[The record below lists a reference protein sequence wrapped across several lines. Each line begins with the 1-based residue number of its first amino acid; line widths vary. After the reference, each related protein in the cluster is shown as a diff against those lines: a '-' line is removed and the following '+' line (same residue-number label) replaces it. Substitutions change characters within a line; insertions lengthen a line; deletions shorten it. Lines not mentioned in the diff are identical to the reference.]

1 MKPFDH
7 YKQLTQHFEIQE
19 TPHQIPTSLVDLEQ
33 VLFCSRRNV
42 NFIMKK
48 LRSLGWLEWKPGVG
62 RSKQSYLI
70 FHKTIQELQLEE
82 LQELFDQRQLKQM
95 FSLIEELNLTEEW
108 KDELYGWI
116 NSKLGFQQETNVNT
130 RKDVLQF
137 PYFREIHQLDPML
150 AIRQMEM
157 HLIHQVYDG
166 LTRRNSSS
174 GEVCPHLAHS
184 WDVNAEANTWVF
196 HLRKQVFYHD
206 DQELT
211 SEDVAYTLKRLIDFN
226 HWMVEGLRFVREL
239 DRYTIAL
246 EFEKP
251 CPHLLRY
258 LALPQAVILQK
269 SDDTQHANSVGT
281 GPFRVFDHQPELIEL
296 HAVDTYFRER
306 PLLDII
312 RIWTMPSSIQWRKDA
327 QFYPYVPTEGE
338 THVTEWSKI
347 NRVDL
352 ERKVLICNTY
362 KKGDMK
368 NFNNRKRL
376 LAAIDKNQMITELG
390 ENRLCSC
397 ESLYGEE
404 ATQMYRDVSEST
416 ELISLTLYTN
426 AHSLNV
432 NDAAW
437 LTRELRTN
445 GFRLKV
451 VIVPILELVHKR
463 TRDKADLILISMV
476 NTSDLH
482 ISFIQ
487 FLLGHNAWFIN
498 LFDPKQA
505 EILENLAQVACLEQD
520 PTDALIKIND
530 HLVQSIR
537 VIPLYMTKQE
547 AYTHPHAYGVELDDF
562 GFLDYQK
569 CWFHS
574 LEIKEEPK

>member
-7 YKQLTQHFEIQE
+7 YKQLTQHFEIQG
-19 TPHQIPTSLVDLEQ
+19 TPRQIPTSLVDLEQ

-95 FSLIEELNLTEEW
+95 FSLIEELNLSDEW

-116 NSKLGFQQETNVNT
+116 NSKLGFQQETDVDT
-130 RKDVLQF
+130 KKDVLQF
-137 PYFREIHQLDPML
+137 PYFREVGRLDPVHVF
-150 AIRQMEM
+150 RQMEM
-157 HLIHQVYDG
+157 HLIHQVFDG
-166 LTRRNSSS
+166 LTKRNSFS
-174 GEVCPHLAHS
+174 GEVYPHLAHS
-184 WDVNAEANTWVF
+184 WEVNVELDKWVF
-196 HLRKQVFYHD
+196 HLRKRVYFHNGR
-206 DQELT
+206 ELT
-211 SEDVAYTLKRLIDFN
+211 SEDVKYTLKRLISGN
-226 HWMVEGLRFVREL
+226 QWMVSGLCVIRKL

-246 EFEKP
+246 DFEKP
-251 CPHLLRY
+251 CPLLLRY
-258 LALPQAVILQK
+258 LALPQMVILQK
-269 SDDTQHANSVGT
+269 TDNTHHTNPIGT
-281 GPFRVFDHQPELIEL
+281 GPFQIVDHQPELIEL
-296 HAVDTYFRER
+296 HAVDTYFKER

-312 RIWTMPSSIQWRKDA
+312 RIWTFPSSIQWRKDA
-327 QFYPYVPTEGE
+327 QFYPYVPSKGE
-338 THVTEWSKI
+338 TYITTWSKN

-362 KKGDMK
+362 KNGNM
-368 NFNNRKRL
+368 RSVQIRRRL
-376 LAAIDKNQMITELG
+376 KAAIDKEQMIKELG

-397 ESLYGEE
+397 ESLYDEE
-404 ATQMYRDVSEST
+404 AKITYQAVPETT

-451 VIVPILELVHKR
+451 VTVPILELVQKR
-463 TRDKADLILISMV
+463 TRDKADLILVSMV
-476 NTSDLH
+476 NTSDLEL
-482 ISFIQ
+482 SFIQ
-487 FLLGHNAWFIN
+487 FLLGHNEWFIHM
-498 LFDPKQA
+498 FDSKQS
-505 EILENLAQVACLEQD
+505 EMLKSLAQVACLEQD
-520 PTDALIKIND
+520 PTDILKQIDD
-530 HLVQSIR
+530 HLFQSVSI
-537 VIPLYMTKQE
+537 IPLYLTKQE
-547 AYTHPHAYGVELDDF
+547 SYTHPNALGVELDDY

-569 CWFHS
+569 CWFQAPK
-574 LEIKEEPK
+574 IKEDHE